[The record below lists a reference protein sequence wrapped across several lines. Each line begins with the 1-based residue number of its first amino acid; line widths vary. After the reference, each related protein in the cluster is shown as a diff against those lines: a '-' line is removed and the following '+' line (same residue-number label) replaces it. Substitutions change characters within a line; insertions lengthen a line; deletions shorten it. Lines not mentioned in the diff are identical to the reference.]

1 MSQDVSNDSLHG
13 LIGGEKLLETLGDT
27 YTLLQSE
34 RVWELLERARDVHT
48 SLHLA
53 KRALE

>member
-1 MSQDVSNDSLHG
+1 MSQDASNDPPHG
-13 LIGGEKLLETLGDT
+13 LIGGGKLLETLGDT
-27 YTLLQSE
+27 YTQLQSG
-34 RVWELLERARDVHT
+34 RVWKLVERAKDVHT

>member
-1 MSQDVSNDSLHG
+1 MSQDASNDPPHG
-13 LIGGEKLLETLGDT
+13 LIGGGKLLETLGDT
-27 YTLLQSE
+27 YTQLQSR
-34 RVWELLERARDVHT
+34 RVWKLLERARDVHT